1 MNLHWKWQDKLIAM
15 KSNLSIYKLTA
26 IGILTGL
33 SVVLVFLIHVPI
45 FPSAPFL
52 EYDPAD
58 IPILL
63 VAFAF
68 GPVAGVISTVIASI
82 IQGLTVSSHSGFYGI
97 LMHILSTGSYVLVAG
112 LIYSF
117 KRDKVG
123 GCIGLLAGLV
133 VSAFVM
139 AVANLII
146 TPLFMGVPIEAVK
159 QMLIPVIIPFNLIKS
174 GINGVIVLVIYK
186 PISVYILKGTELRKS

>member
-1 MNLHWKWQDKLIAM
+1 M
-15 KSNLSIYKLTA
+15 KRYTNTYKLTA

-33 SVVLVFLIHVPI
+33 SVVLVFLIKFPI

-68 GPVAGVISTVIASI
+68 GPVAGIISTVIASI
-82 IQGLTVSSHSGFYGI
+82 IQGITVSSHSGIYGI
-97 LMHILSTGSYVLVAG
+97 IMHIISTGSYVLTAG
-112 LIYSF
+112 LIYRF

-123 GCIGLLAGLV
+123 GFIGLFSGV
-133 VSAFVM
+133 IISAIVM
-139 AVANLII
+139 ALANLII
-146 TPLFMGVPIEAVK
+146 TPLFMGVPVEAVK
-159 QMLIPVIIPFNLIKS
+159 QMLIPVIIPFNLLKS
-174 GINGVIVLVIYK
+174 GINGIIVFVIYK
-186 PISVYILKGTELRKS
+186 PISNYFFKNIDLRKS